1 MAAREGTLKEKPL
14 PERIDW
20 TMEMV
25 KASISDWT
33 EVRERSVTSRQ
44 LEESDRSE
52 RVRGFEEE
60 ADAVEIT
67 RDCKVWR
74 ITESGFRRF
83 LKRSSVVESGS
94 GWRRFLDLV
103 EVLSAI
109 LVGRR
114 EMGFSLIVSL
124 TY

>member
-1 MAAREGTLKEKPL
+1 
-14 PERIDW
+14 
-20 TMEMV
+20 
-25 KASISDWT
+25 
-33 EVRERSVTSRQ
+33 
-44 LEESDRSE
+44 
-52 RVRGFEEE
+52 VRGFEEE

-67 RDCKVWR
+67 RDCRVWR

-109 LVGRR
+109 LMGRR